1 MEKVEKISYGVVMH
15 VVKHESVVHE
25 TSASDESVY
34 AVSAS
39 SVIVETSA

>member
-1 MEKVEKISYGVVMH
+1 MVKMFVSFCV

-34 AVSAS
+34 AVSVS
-39 SVIVETSA
+39 SVIVQRSA